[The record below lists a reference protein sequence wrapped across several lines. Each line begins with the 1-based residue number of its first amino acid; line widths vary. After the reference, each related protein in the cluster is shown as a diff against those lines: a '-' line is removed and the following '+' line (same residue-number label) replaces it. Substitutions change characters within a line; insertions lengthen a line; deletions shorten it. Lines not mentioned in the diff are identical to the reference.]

1 MRAFGREIPAHGE
14 VWVLR
19 DLDGNQYEYYS
30 WLLSIG
36 ATKVII
42 KETPRRCDERPSY
55 FRGLVYQ
62 EVTFITPDT
71 RHVTLMYF
79 TFERYYELSKEA

>member
-1 MRAFGREIPAHGE
+1 MVAWPCPHRNFKMLADDSQLDPQRYKKGQEYEIEGE
-14 VWVLR
+14 LT
-19 DLDGNQYEYYS
+19 GTNC
-30 WLLSIG
+30 
-36 ATKVII
+36 VIV
-42 KETPRRCDERPSY
+42 KKDSKGERSAISAAR
-55 FRGLVYQ
+55 F